1 MNDDDLFKSEMAGV
15 KRIKNDKADIERK
28 ASELT
33 LAQKA
38 AKQAAVKRDDDLINP
53 LTMGDV
59 EPVNA
64 LDPIAFCRG
73 GVQHGVYKNLR
84 LGKYDIEARIDL
96 HGYTLEK
103 ALEEVFRFVADCRQ
117 YGLRTVSITHGKGV
131 NSKPFP
137 AFLKSYVAKWL
148 KEIPEVMA
156 YHSCI
161 PRHGGTGSVYVLIQ
175 KNDEKKLANSRS
187 YKG

>member
-1 MNDDDLFKSEMAGV
+1 MNEDDLFKAEMAGV
-15 KRIKNDKADIERK
+15 QPIKSDKVDLDRK
-28 ASELT
+28 PSTPT
-33 LAQKA
+33 LAQQA
-38 AKQAAVKRDDDLINP
+38 AKQAAVKRDDEKINP
-53 LTMGDV
+53 LTMSDV
-59 EPVNA
+59 EPVNPI
-64 LDPIAFCRG
+64 DPIEFCRG

-103 ALEEVFRFVADCRQ
+103 ALDEVYRFVSDCHQ

-175 KNDEKKLANSRS
+175 KSDEKKLANSRS